1 MTPTNIA
8 NLETYRQLIAQLRWN
23 ERHAEQ
29 SARIA
34 VSKAVWLGI
43 EKDDVLRLI
52 RAVPSATYLRQCPHI
67 LTQTWEAIAQA
78 GQPDKQVSEFD
89 RILNALN

>member
-1 MTPTNIA
+1 MNATNPK
-8 NLETYRQLIAQLRWN
+8 LETCRQLISELRWT

-43 EKDDVLRLI
+43 DKDEVMQLI
-52 RAVPSATYLRQCPHI
+52 RTAPSATFLRQCPHI
-67 LTQTWEAIAQA
+67 LAQIWEAIAQA
-78 GQPDKQVSEFD
+78 NAPSQQLDEFE
-89 RILNALN
+89 RLLNALN

>member
-1 MTPTNIA
+1 MNATDPK
-8 NLETYRQLIAQLRWN
+8 LETCRQLISELRWT

-43 EKDDVLRLI
+43 DKDEVMQLI
-52 RAVPSATYLRQCPHI
+52 RTVPSATFLRQCPHI
-67 LTQTWEAIAQA
+67 LTQTWEAVAKA
-78 GQPDKQVSEFD
+78 SEPSQQLDDID
-89 RILNALN
+89 RLLNALN

>member
-1 MTPTNIA
+1 MNATNPR
-8 NLETYRQLIAQLRWN
+8 LETCRQLITELRWT

-43 EKDDVLRLI
+43 EKEDVMQLI
-52 RAVPSATYLRQCPHI
+52 RSVPSATYLRQCPHI
-67 LTQTWEAIAQA
+67 LTQTWATISEA
-78 GQPDKQVSEFD
+78 GQTQTELTEFEQL
-89 RILNALN
+89 LNALN